1 MGCAVFSQRLKKA
14 WQKYWQASARIK
26 AEKRQ
31 RALAEWQQ
39 NYPKEYASWLDAGCP
54 EIFIYRG

>member
-1 MGCAVFSQRLKKA
+1 MKQLLKA
-14 WQKYWQASARIK
+14 WQKFWQSSARIK

-39 NYPKEYASWLDAGCP
+39 NYPKEYAMWLAEGRP
-54 EIFIYRG
+54 NFFIYRGN